1 MNKVQFFGK
10 ILEIS
15 DIEFSYYN
23 QVQAVI
29 YGKIKVN
36 EFIPFDFYITGNLVK
51 FASQYLKVD
60 KYALLC
66 GEVISEEK
74 RGIRNSFLRFHINEI
89 YIL

>member
-1 MNKVQFFGK
+1 MNRVQFFRK

-51 FASQYLKVD
+51 FASQYLQVD
-60 KYALLC
+60 KCALLC
-66 GEVISEEK
+66 G
-74 RGIRNSFLRFHINEI
+74 
-89 YIL
+89 